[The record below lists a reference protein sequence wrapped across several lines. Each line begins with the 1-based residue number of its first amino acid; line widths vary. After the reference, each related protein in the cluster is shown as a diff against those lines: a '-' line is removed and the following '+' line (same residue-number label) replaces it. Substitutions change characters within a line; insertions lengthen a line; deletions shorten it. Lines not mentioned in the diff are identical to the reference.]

1 MRFNITFSVDED
13 KLLTELYHVI
23 DNRWTNNPKIGGQQV
38 GIIKTQIVNNQLEEA
53 LGSIDQMR
61 KSMFDF
67 DSLLADVSGIIVSYL
82 TKDQVVPDEPGGEE

>member
-1 MRFNITFSVDED
+1 MRFNITLSVDED
-13 KLLTELYHVI
+13 KLLTELYHII
-23 DNRWTNNPKIGGQQV
+23 DSRWANNPKIGGQQV
-38 GIIKTQIVNNQLEEA
+38 GIIKNQIVNNQLEEA

-82 TKDQVVPDEPGGEE
+82 TKDQIVPDESGGEE